1 MEEAMEEII
10 NIAFCGAGFLGIYHV
25 GVVSCLKAHARK
37 LLGKISKY
45 GGCSAGALAACMLL
59 CDIDMEECV
68 HFVMNQASKVHK
80 SALGPLSRK
89 FNIVDQIRKS
99 CAKHLPVDA
108 YQKASGKLYISLTR
122 VADFQNVI
130 VSQYDSNKDLIDV
143 SYVFFTKA
151 TTRL

>member
-1 MEEAMEEII
+1 MEEAMGETI

-25 GVVSCLKAHARK
+25 GVVSCLKSHARR

-80 SALGPLSRK
+80 STLGPLSRK
-89 FNIVDQIRKS
+89 FNIVEQIRKS
-99 CAKHLPVDA
+99 SAKHLPVDA

-143 SYVFFTKA
+143 SFF
-151 TTRL
+151 